1 MSELALKVEVDPQ
14 GKKLFDDIAKRFPRE
29 MARAVARTGSIMK
42 RQIVAAL
49 RNFGGKNGVPAW
61 QDLHPLTY
69 YTRKGPQ
76 GINDMVHLIALKKY
90 GRGTIEIGWASKG
103 GIQGM
108 AADYHGGKT
117 YAYAWQQQ
125 WYLAGLVARKMGG
138 DTSREEKKVLRDHFV
153 GSEFNMPARPLYEP
167 YTRNLPP
174 EKIRQ
179 WMLGNVRKMIEKTAA
194 KSRG

>member
-49 RNFGGKNGVPAW
+49 RSHGGKNGVPKW
-61 QDLHPLTY
+61 ESLHPVSEF
-69 YTRKGPQ
+69 TRLDRRM
-76 GINDMVHLIALKKY
+76 NDMTKQIVLKRY
-90 GRGTIEIGWASKG
+90 GRGTIEIGWIAELQSLAG
-103 GIQGM
+103 E
-108 AADYHGGKT
+108 YHSAGT
-117 YAYAWQQQ
+117 YAYTNMQKASI
-125 WYLAGLVARKMGG
+125 LGRMRRKGVQDGPHLG
-138 DTSREEKKVLRDHFV
+138 DQYKR
-153 GSEFNMPARPLYEP
+153 PARPLYEP